1 MGNTGINFSALTAYS
16 EDDSEAAYSIIQ
28 TFVEETRKNVGRM
41 RQAQLDKE
49 TDGIA
54 AMAHKLLP
62 LFTLIGAS
70 QAIAPLKYLES
81 CRGESYTSEIGD
93 ATSAVL
99 STVCTIISEA
109 ENYLMSMRNVD

>member
-16 EDDSEAAYSIIQ
+16 EDDPEAAYSIIQ
-28 TFVEETRKNVGRM
+28 TFVEETKKNIGRM
-41 RQAQLDKE
+41 QQALVDKD

-70 QAIAPLKYLES
+70 DAIAPLKYLES
-81 CRGESYTSEIGD
+81 CRGESFSSEIGD
-93 ATSAVL
+93 TTSVTLA
-99 STVCTIISEA
+99 TVCTIISEA
-109 ENYLMSMRNVD
+109 ENYLVSMKNVD